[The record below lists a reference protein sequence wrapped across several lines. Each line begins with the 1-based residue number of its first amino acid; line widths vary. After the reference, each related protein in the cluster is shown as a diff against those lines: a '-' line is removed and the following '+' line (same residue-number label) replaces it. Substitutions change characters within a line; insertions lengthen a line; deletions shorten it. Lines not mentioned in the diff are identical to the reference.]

1 MRKAKELLDEVPPD
15 EIPTVI
21 AIKIM
26 QYETAAKGAKEVL
39 TQALAQADKKHE
51 EMSAQALTYE
61 KEKIEWRRAHFQRL
75 SVVSQR
81 AALETFFFSMV
92 AALQDRG
99 IQEQLNAT
107 LSGNHWRLV
116 TELINPKNEYLSM
129 SKVNELL
136 VLPEARNILWSAIN
150 FPGDVENYP
159 VLDDQ
164 LLCGALPNIWRNLE
178 SNRVFEYSE
187 EDAGMG
193 EQLEK

>member
-1 MRKAKELLDEVPPD
+1 MWCVN
-15 EIPTVI
+15 
-21 AIKIM
+21 
-26 QYETAAKGAKEVL
+26 GALFV
-39 TQALAQADKKHE
+39 
-51 EMSAQALTYE
+51 
-61 KEKIEWRRAHFQRL
+61 
-75 SVVSQR
+75 R
-81 AALETFFFSMV
+81 AALEAFFLLVV

-136 VLPEARNILWSAIN
+136 VLPEARNILWPAIN
-150 FPGDVENYP
+150 FPGNVENYP

-164 LLCGALPNIWRNLE
+164 LLYGVLPNIWRNLE
-178 SNRVFEYSE
+178 SNRAFEHWE